1 MEAGLVELSHTLR
14 VVTSALD
21 GDVLQVLARADA
33 AFTGRE
39 VARLAGASKEGI
51 RHALARLVEQ
61 GIVRREAAGAARMYR
76 LNRDHLAAPAV
87 LVLAGLREEL
97 LQRLR
102 RTLAGW
108 KPPACY
114 AALFGSAARGQ
125 ERPDSDLDVF
135 LLRPVGIG
143 ADHPDWDVQVAALA
157 DQVTT
162 WTGND
167 TRILQVGL
175 DELGDVDERGG
186 VLDDVLRDGVP
197 LAGGEATLRRALRSI
212 RSPR

>member
-1 MEAGLVELSHTLR
+1 MELSHPLR

-21 GDVLQVLARADA
+21 GDVLEVLARADA

-39 VARLAGASKEGI
+39 VARLVGASKEGT
-51 RHALARLVEQ
+51 RHALARLTEQ
-61 GIVRREAAGAARMYR
+61 GIVLREPAGAARLYR
-76 LNRDHLAAPAV
+76 LNRDHLAAPAIIA
-87 LVLAGLREEL
+87 LVGLREEL

-102 RTLAGW
+102 QALAGW
-108 KPPACY
+108 QPAACY
-114 AALFGSAARGQ
+114 AALFGSTARGQ

-135 LLRPVGIG
+135 LLRPAGIG
-143 ADHPDWDVQVAALA
+143 VDHPAWDAQVAALA
-157 DQVTT
+157 GQATA

-175 DELGDVDERGG
+175 DELGDADEPGG
-186 VLDDVLRDGVP
+186 VLDDVLRDGIP
-197 LAGGEATLRRALRSI
+197 LTGSQSTLRRTLRSI